1 MEPVVLGRERVG
13 APRRARGAARG
24 AAGPEPRD
32 LVAERA
38 GLGRARRGVGARAR
52 ERVEVRVA
60 LGEERLEPRDLALR
74 LGAGLGRLR
83 EAVAGEQRV
92 LLLLLGVALRAV
104 ERGLGVGR
112 GGAERG
118 DLGLGALGAAV
129 GAVRVRGERVGGRR
143 LRRDGRGR
151 GPELVEDGREALL
164 AAARGTERPRV
175 LRAEPVALRPQA
187 RCRGARLSDV
197 GLAADR

>member
-118 DLGLGALGAAV
+118 DLGLGPLSAAV

-143 LRRDGRGR
+143 PVWKSKFYGAFALNHRVVLHAIDATPARPTHWSISTQPSTAPRR
-151 GPELVEDGREALL
+151 PWPS
-164 AAARGTERPRV
+164 T
-175 LRAEPVALRPQA
+175 
-187 RCRGARLSDV
+187 GAR
-197 GLAADR
+197 